1 MVHYT
6 KEVHPFIH
14 ELHHFIAC
22 ALYRMKLHSS
32 ITTSLPGLV
41 LPQPSE
47 GSFPHGSPSFFY
59 QQIHQLDEHSSSALR
74 HSALSLTDLDINEF
88 GSHPIPRVWCISL
101 SQDNTDNDLSS
112 PTLGAC
118 TAASLASVCG
128 PGCTSIINAAQP
140 MPSAAS
146 GQAKIKYSLTA
157 AQQPPNRLQCKSAD
171 LDVVGTMPAITIIDT
186 LGHAPANRY
195 KKIYEPRRRATVFH
209 RHHHLSH
216 NPSNPSTLDTQ
227 ILSTAMS
234 KFLACAPASSPIY
247 SLALSTPLHCLRPPL
262 HEAAFLLHHP
272 CSPRPPSTSEGLLPR
287 RSGIFG
293 SPPFRLCNRA
303 GFQGHF

>member
-1 MVHYT
+1 MGHRL
-6 KEVHPFIH
+6 F
-14 ELHHFIAC
+14 L
-22 ALYRMKLHSS
+22 
-32 ITTSLPGLV
+32 
-41 LPQPSE
+41 
-47 GSFPHGSPSFFY
+47 Y

-88 GSHPIPRVWCISL
+88 GSHPISRVWYISL
-101 SQDNTDNDLSS
+101 SQDNTDNDLTS

-146 GQAKIKYSLTA
+146 GQAKIKYSLTV
-157 AQQPPNRLQCKSAD
+157 AQQPQNRLQCKSAD
-171 LDVVGTMPAITIIDT
+171 LDVVGTVPAITIIDT

-195 KKIYEPRRRATVFH
+195 KKIYGPRRRATVFH

-234 KFLACAPASSPIY
+234 KFLACAPASSLIY

-262 HEAAFLLHHP
+262 HECITNGIYYSRHAMHVGMIHTVTRPFPHP
-272 CSPRPPSTSEGLLPR
+272 
-287 RSGIFG
+287 
-293 SPPFRLCNRA
+293 
-303 GFQGHF
+303 